1 MVAGV
6 DWCKYS
12 IMMRSDSWRLVR
24 RVVALMAVVMLIPA
38 CQSEGS
44 GTPTT
49 QDCPSPI
56 SCGAGY
62 DVAATSIDPNNTY
75 GYNLVVDA
83 SLTQGDLRGI
93 AEEVRAFVGEG
104 RFILFFFTSDSGE
117 EVHGFGLMP
126 TDDQVAAPEPLN
138 TDHFVGMVDL
148 RHSGE
153 IIEGWY
159 DPAA

>member
-1 MVAGV
+1 M
-6 DWCKYS
+6 
-12 IMMRSDSWRLVR
+12 IDSWRLVR
-24 RVVALMAVVMLIPA
+24 RVLALVAVVMLIPA
-38 CQSEGS
+38 CQSENT

-49 QDCPSPI
+49 QDCPNPT

-62 DVAATSIDPNNTY
+62 NVAATSIDPNNTY
-75 GYNLVVDA
+75 GYNLVADA
-83 SLTQGDLRGI
+83 SLTQADLRGI
-93 AEEVRAFVGEG
+93 ADEIRALAGEG
-104 RFILFFFTSDSGE
+104 RFILFFFTAEAGE

-153 IIEGWY
+153 AIERWY